1 MKDFSWRIS
10 KMPSQ
15 AVSHAQTCHPET
27 FGQNGLWA
35 IGYVELDH
43 LKKVQRIEILIQSEH
58 FFSRLVIM
66 AKNRITRQRA
76 FISKGNRI
84 GDLNG

>member
-1 MKDFSWRIS
+1 MKGFSWRIS

-27 FGQNGLWA
+27 VGQKGSWS

-58 FFSRLVIM
+58 FFLKV
-66 AKNRITRQRA
+66 
-76 FISKGNRI
+76 GH
-84 GDLNG
+84 NGQKQDHQTKSIYF